1 MRRCYP
7 KVNQTVHVYAKFLER
22 RAALVAHVGTDD
34 AVSEGKASDVARV
47 ELFLCSELQRNH
59 DLHSALAL
67 TADPAEV
74 CARRRRPHWGWNAVF

>member
-1 MRRCYP
+1 MTQNA

-22 RAALVAHVGTDD
+22 RAALVAHVGTDN
-34 AVSEGKASDVARV
+34 AVNEGKTADIARV

-74 CARRRRPHWGWNAVF
+74 WARRRWAQWGWNAVF